1 MPVIIKVVITVT
13 IHKAQQR
20 GQNFSQVRN
29 AFVRIVNGQKK
40 QEAIRY
46 DLVEDYS
53 IETAL
58 IMAELYRQD
67 SQWCLNAV
75 PQSSS

>member
-29 AFVRIVNGQKK
+29 AFVSIVNAQTK

-46 DLVEDYS
+46 DLVANYS
-53 IETAL
+53 IETAS
-58 IMAELYRQD
+58 IMAELYRQN
-67 SQWCLNAV
+67 SH
-75 PQSSS
+75 

>member
-1 MPVIIKVVITVT
+1 MPAIIKVVITVI
-13 IHKAQQR
+13 IHEAQQR
-20 GQNFSQVRN
+20 DPNFGQVRN
-29 AFVRIVNGQKK
+29 AFVRIVNAQTK

-58 IMAELYRQD
+58 IMAELYRKD
-67 SQWCLNAV
+67 SQADDAAIHN
-75 PQSSS
+75 S

>member
-1 MPVIIKVVITVT
+1 MLVIIKVVITVI
-13 IHKAQQR
+13 IHEAQQR
-20 GQNFSQVRN
+20 GQNFGQVRN
-29 AFVRIVNGQKK
+29 AFVRIVNAQTK

-53 IETAL
+53 IETVL

>member
-1 MPVIIKVVITVT
+1 MSVIIKVVITVI
-13 IHKAQQR
+13 IHEAQQR
-20 GQNFSQVRN
+20 GQNFGWRRN
-29 AFVRIVNGQKK
+29 AFVRIVNAQTK

-46 DLVEDYS
+46 DLVKDYS
-53 IETAL
+53 IKTAL

-75 PQSSS
+75 SQSSS

>member
-1 MPVIIKVVITVT
+1 MLVIIKVVITVI
-13 IHKAQQR
+13 IHEAQQR
-20 GQNFSQVRN
+20 GQNFGQVRN
-29 AFVRIVNGQKK
+29 AFVRIVNAQTK

-53 IETAL
+53 IETVL

-67 SQWCLNAV
+67 SQ
-75 PQSSS
+75 